1 MVIPL
6 RNLTTIIEQAR
17 VRIKVYNLRMPEYF
31 SGKGDDGYTS
41 LLGPDK
47 VPKYDLR
54 PETYGTLDEASA
66 ALGLSRALA
75 QSQRTVEIII
85 AVQRD
90 LYYIMAEVAALP
102 EDADKFGR
110 LGEDRLMW
118 IESEINTI
126 GDQVE
131 MPAGFV
137 VSGDSRSGAA
147 IDLARTVIR
156 RAERLVARMA
166 HEGLIRN
173 PIILP
178 YVNRVS
184 SLCFILALWENKHS
198 GADHPTLA
206 KGGRS

>member
-1 MVIPL
+1 M
-6 RNLTTIIEQAR
+6 IIGQAR
-17 VRIKVYNLRMPEYF
+17 VRIKVYNLRMSNYF
-31 SGKGDDGYTS
+31 SGQGDDGYTS

-54 PETYGTLDEASA
+54 PETYGAIDEASA
-66 ALGLSRALA
+66 ALGLGRALA
-75 QSQRTVEIII
+75 QSQRTVEIVIS
-85 AVQRD
+85 VQRD
-90 LYYIMAEVAALP
+90 LYRIMAEVAALP
-102 EDADKFGR
+102 QDADKIKPF
-110 LGEDRLMW
+110 GEDRLLW

-137 VSGDSRSGAA
+137 ISGDSRSGAA
-147 IDLARTVIR
+147 IDLARTVVR

-166 HEGLIRN
+166 HEGIIQN

-178 YVNRVS
+178 YINRVS

-198 GADHPTLA
+198 GVDHPTLA
-206 KGGRS
+206 KVDRS